1 MRGIIRD
8 EKNLPLVRP
17 MLAVS
22 SLPFDSGEHL
32 FEIKWD
38 GYRSL
43 AYLDNHTV
51 IRSRNLVD
59 LTEKFPE
66 LAGLHRRVKKLP
78 AILDGEIVVFED
90 GKPSF
95 TGLQARGRRDGIKR
109 TDRAFAGR
117 PAVFIA
123 FDVLYTDSGSVME
136 KSLEERKVILEDM
149 VEQADELVLSRFIY
163 AEGLAYYDACVREGL
178 EGVIAKR
185 LDSVYLPGRRSN
197 SWQKFKDTREA
208 DLVIC
213 GYQRGAG
220 GRLLGSL
227 LLGG

>member
-8 EKNLPLVRP
+8 EKTLPLVRP

-51 IRSRNLVD
+51 IPSRNLVD

-95 TGLQARGRRDGIKR
+95 TGLQARGRTDGIKR

-123 FDVLYTDSGSVME
+123 FDVLYTDGG
-136 KSLEERKVILEDM
+136 IFT
-149 VEQADELVLSRFIY
+149 A
-163 AEGLAYYDACVREGL
+163 
-178 EGVIAKR
+178 
-185 LDSVYLPGRRSN
+185 
-197 SWQKFKDTREA
+197 
-208 DLVIC
+208 
-213 GYQRGAG
+213 GY
-220 GRLLGSL
+220 
-227 LLGG
+227 